1 MNQKQTT
8 VIFFLLALISALILR
23 QSGAELVG
31 HENCDTTAI
40 DKVPGCYD
48 ALRLASDSDYRW
60 LSKDCCQAVSTF
72 LDPCF
77 LVCYPGKSYPINI
90 FQDICSSKFPG
101 SN

>member
-8 VIFFLLALISALILR
+8 VMFFLLALISALVFR
-23 QSGAELVG
+23 QSKALVG
-31 HENCDTTAI
+31 HENCETTAI
-40 DKVPGCYD
+40 DNVPGCYD
-48 ALRLASDSDYRW
+48 ALRLASDSDFRW

-77 LVCYPGKSYPINI
+77 LVCYPGKSYPIHF
-90 FQDICSSKFPG
+90 FQSACSLKFPG